1 MTLDRAWSY
10 ALGAAL
16 IIAVLLPLAGDPRA
30 DSFPLSTYPMFAGR
44 QSSEATIPH
53 AIVIDAAGVR
63 SPLPPVAVA
72 NDEVIQAFETLR
84 QAVRQGPD
92 ATARLC
98 TRAADWYAGR
108 GQGPARV
115 EIVSDTYNAVAY
127 FDGAKEPVATEVH
140 ASCEVP
146 R

>member
-1 MTLDRAWSY
+1 MTLNRVWSY
-10 ALGAAL
+10 GLGAAL
-16 IIAVLLPLAGDPRA
+16 MVAVLLPLAGDPRA
-30 DSFPLSTYPMFAGR
+30 DSFPFSTYPMFAGR

-53 AIVIDAAGVR
+53 AVVIDVNGDR

-108 GQGPARV
+108 DESPARV

-127 FDGAKEPVATEVH
+127 FDGEKAPISTQVH

>member
-1 MTLDRAWSY
+1 MTLERVWSY
-10 ALGAAL
+10 GLGAAL
-16 IIAVLLPLAGDPRA
+16 IIAVLLPLAGDPRD
-30 DSFPLSTYPMFAGR
+30 DSFPFSTYPMFAGR
-44 QSSEATIPH
+44 QSSEATIAH
-53 AIVIDAAGVR
+53 AVVINAAGER

-98 TRAADWYAGR
+98 ARAADWYAGR
-108 GQGPARV
+108 DEGPARV

-127 FDGAKEPVATEVH
+127 FEGDKQPISTQVH
-140 ASCEVP
+140 ATCEVA

>member
-1 MTLDRAWSY
+1 VTLNRAWSY

-16 IIAVLLPLAGDPRA
+16 IIAVLLPLAGSPRA

-44 QSSEATIPH
+44 QSSQATIPH

-98 TRAADWYAGR
+98 TRAADWYSGR
-108 GQGPARV
+108 GEGPARV

-127 FDGAKEPVATEVH
+127 FDGEKEPISTEVH
-140 ASCEVP
+140 ATCEVP

>member
-1 MTLDRAWSY
+1 M
-10 ALGAAL
+10 
-16 IIAVLLPLAGDPRA
+16 AVLLPLAGDPRA
-30 DSFPLSTYPMFAGR
+30 DSFPFSTYPMFAGR

-53 AIVIDAAGVR
+53 AVVIDANGER

-98 TRAADWYAGR
+98 TRAAEWYAGR
-108 GQGPARV
+108 DESPARV

-127 FDGAKEPVATEVH
+127 FDGEKAPISTQVH

>member
-1 MTLDRAWSY
+1 MTLERIWSY
-10 ALGAAL
+10 GLGAAL

-30 DSFPLSTYPMFAGR
+30 DSFPFSTYPMFSGR

-53 AIVIDAAGVR
+53 AVLIDADGER
-63 SPLPPVAVA
+63 SALPPVAVA

-98 TRAADWYAGR
+98 ARAADGYAGR
-108 GQGPARV
+108 DTGSARV
-115 EIVSDTYNAVAY
+115 EIVSDRYDVVAY
-127 FDGAKEPVATEVH
+127 FEGDRQPIATEVH

>member
-1 MTLDRAWSY
+1 MTLNRVWSY
-10 ALGAAL
+10 GLGAVV

-53 AIVIDAAGVR
+53 AVVIDSSGER
-63 SPLPPVAVA
+63 SALPPVAVA

-84 QAVRQGPD
+84 QAVRQGLE

-108 GQGPARV
+108 SEGPARV
-115 EIVSDTYNAVAY
+115 EIVSDTYRAVAY
-127 FDGAKEPVATEVH
+127 FEGEKEPISSQVH
-140 ASCEVP
+140 VSCEVP

>member
-1 MTLDRAWSY
+1 MTLERAWSY
-10 ALGAAL
+10 GLGAVLIVAL
-16 IIAVLLPLAGDPRA
+16 LVPLAGDPRA
-30 DSFPLSTYPMFAGR
+30 DSFPFSTYPMFSGR
-44 QSSEATIPH
+44 QSPEATIPH
-53 AIVIDAAGVR
+53 AVVIDSDGER
-63 SPLPPVAVA
+63 SVLPPVAVA

-98 TRAADWYAGR
+98 ARAADWYAGGR
-108 GQGPARV
+108 EGPARV
-115 EIVSDTYNAVAY
+115 EIVSDTFDAVAY
-127 FDGAKEPVATEVH
+127 FEGDKQPLSTHVH

>member
-1 MTLDRAWSY
+1 MTFERFWSY
-10 ALGAAL
+10 GLGAAL
-16 IIAVLLPLAGDPRA
+16 IVALLLPLAGDPRA
-30 DSFPLSTYPMFAGR
+30 DSFPFSTYPMFSGR
-44 QSSEATIPH
+44 QSPEATIAH
-53 AIVIDAAGVR
+53 AVVIDADGER
-63 SPLPPVAVA
+63 STLPPVAVA

-98 TRAADWYAGR
+98 ARAADWYAGGHE
-108 GQGPARV
+108 GQARV
-115 EIVSDTYNAVAY
+115 EIVSDTFNAVAY
-127 FDGAKEPVATEVH
+127 FEGEKQPVATEVH

>member
-1 MTLDRAWSY
+1 MTLNRVWSY
-10 ALGAAL
+10 GLGAAL
-16 IIAVLLPLAGDPRA
+16 TMAVLLPLAGDPRA
-30 DSFPLSTYPMFAGR
+30 DSFPFSTYPMFAGR

-53 AIVIDAAGVR
+53 AVVIAANGDR

-108 GQGPARV
+108 AEGPARV

-127 FDGAKEPVATEVH
+127 FEGEKEPISTQVH

>member
-1 MTLDRAWSY
+1 MTFERVWSY
-10 ALGAAL
+10 GLGAAL
-16 IIAVLLPLAGDPRA
+16 IIAVLLPLAGDPRG
-30 DSFPLSTYPMFAGR
+30 DSFPFSTYPIFAGR
-44 QSSEATIPH
+44 QSPEATIPH
-53 AIVIDAAGVR
+53 AVVIGANGER

-98 TRAADWYAGR
+98 ARAADWYAGR
-108 GQGPARV
+108 DEGPARV
-115 EIVSDTYNAVAY
+115 EIVSDTYDTVAY
-127 FDGAKEPVATEVH
+127 FEGDKQPISTQVH
-140 ASCEVP
+140 ATCEVP